1 LVNQPHAVR
10 PACRIA
16 AREAPKRNFHR
27 IPPKAG
33 RRAPNRHP
41 RVLQWPRRPAL
52 AIRHLVP
59 AIYEFRHFCGAG
71 GLISWLASTPDVFS
85 RATSQPN
92 YRPAP

>member
-1 LVNQPHAVR
+1 MPHLSTDDLIRELRHWDTPLVR
-10 PACRIA
+10 
-16 AREAPKRNFHR
+16 
-27 IPPKAG
+27 
-33 RRAPNRHP
+33 
-41 RVLQWPRRPAL
+41 LSL